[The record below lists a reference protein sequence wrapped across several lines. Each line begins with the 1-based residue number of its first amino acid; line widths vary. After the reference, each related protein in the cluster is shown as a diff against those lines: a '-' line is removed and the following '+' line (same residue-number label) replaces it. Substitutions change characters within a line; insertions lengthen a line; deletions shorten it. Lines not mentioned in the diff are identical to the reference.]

1 MNDNIK
7 EMENSNIKKRAKKL
21 RRKYNKLVFII
32 GLTAVICIVSTY
44 AWFIGINVVSVQPIE
59 LSIKVSEGLLIST
72 TAKDSASF
80 TNTIDLDLEN
90 LVGTKLTNYTTN
102 KNAVPGENGLKPI
115 SSVGK
120 MDTTNSVLE
129 LYSKT
134 SMTSTDGGYRI
145 RANKIDNA
153 TTEGAGYL
161 AFDLFFK
168 NASGNTYRSDYDRSE
183 DEGIYLNTSSSVT
196 MSSSGT
202 GGDGMENAVR
212 VAFMQIGRVDH
223 KTGYGNV
230 AQGITCTSSDT
241 VTGLCNVGADDT
253 HPLGRGATF
262 NIWEPNDTVHTA
274 DAVSHFSTICKK
286 RGATGDYTGE
296 VCDAFTTSQYVTT
309 YALNNAIASSEN
321 VDVYDGL
328 NGYTQSKFTAMEYY
342 TDTNKNADADTK
354 TEFFYL
360 APNSITKV
368 RVYLYLEGQDVD
380 NYDLTSYG
388 KTLKIQFSF
397 SKNKISE

>member
-44 AWFIGINVVSVQPIE
+44 AWFIGINVVKVEPIE

-72 TAKDSASF
+72 TAKDAASF
-80 TNTIDLDLEN
+80 TNTIDLDLDN
-90 LVGTKLTNYTTN
+90 LVGTKLTDYTTN
-102 KNAVPGENGLKPI
+102 TNAVPGEKGLKPI
-115 SSVGK
+115 SSIGR

-145 RANKIDNA
+145 RANKIDNS
-153 TTEGAGYL
+153 TTEGSGYL

-168 NASGNTYRSDYDRSE
+168 NASGNTYRADYDRNE
-183 DEGIYLNTSSSVT
+183 DEGIYLSTSSSIT
-196 MSSSGT
+196 MSSSGE

-223 KTGYGNV
+223 KTGYGAV
-230 AQGITCTSSDT
+230 AQGITCADGNG
-241 VTGLCNVGADDT
+241 VTGLCNVGADAT
-253 HPLGRGATF
+253 HTMGRGATY
-262 NIWEPNDTVHTA
+262 NIWEPNDAVHTQNA
-274 DAVSHFSTICKK
+274 IDHFNTICKK
-286 RGATGDYTGE
+286 RSATGDYTTDS
-296 VCDAFTTSQYVTT
+296 CDSFTSSQYMTT
-309 YALNNAIASSEN
+309 YALNSAIASSEN
-321 VDVYDGL
+321 VDIYDEL

-342 TDTNKNADADTK
+342 TDTNKNADADVK

-388 KTLKIQFSF
+388 KTMKIQFAF
-397 SKNKISE
+397 SKNKVAE